1 MWIHMHCPCLQVD
14 KKSFFTKT
22 DLFHTI
28 HNNENW
34 WLHDSVPLFAP
45 YIANA
50 AASTTTPSFFVE
62 PHFGKFRC
70 TYSMKLWIIVA
81 KHDSPR
87 MLRNRRFSPKHRSV
101 WAAQFKAIHYLSGLQ
116 AKHHHQFWF
125 MNFSKFLKCRPNL
138 KCQVNDW
145 FTATCLLN

>member
-45 YIANA
+45 YIANGGIYHH
-50 AASTTTPSFFVE
+50 PLFFME

-101 WAAQFKAIHYLSGLQ
+101 RAAQFKAIHYVNAGCKRNIIINSGSWISQNSLSVGITSG
-116 AKHHHQFWF
+116 AKCLNDLWP
-125 MNFSKFLKCRPNL
+125 NFC
-138 KCQVNDW
+138 
-145 FTATCLLN
+145 